1 MRNRIINVFNSS
13 FSEISLLVISCSLAA
28 IGISTK
34 LGSQALNVETA
45 AAIIGG
51 IALFFLL
58 IWATVTLIRRKYVKE
73 MPAKTRVIV
82 ECVSYLMILLWLCMG
97 TSPVVALIWA
107 LLFIWNIVRGVK
119 QAYFA

>member
-1 MRNRIINVFNSS
+1 M
-13 FSEISLLVISCSLAA
+13 ISCSLAA

-51 IALFFLL
+51 VALFSLL
-58 IWATVTLIRRKYVKE
+58 IWATVTLIRGKYVKE